1 MGSLKDHCQQT
12 QGKYCIKYQFHGST
26 IYSIKYCQT
35 LLTCL
40 LKASLRNNWLR
51 ASPDELLKVLEVGI
65 KPEVLDVANNGALML
80 NVENKTSVRVVEFNN
95 NATNWDISIKKEAN
109 VPVHPNFVFLY
120 THSGKIVQGSMD
132 GSLVVLVYE
141 QCNDLYDVSIF
152 LGSIGATNSC
162 QHRFRCRQRA
172 LSNIQNTKYFTEVW
186 DRSTRQ
192 LIVKKEM
199 TCKPIFKTDVVKCDQ
214 STVLM
219 WNEEKGNLHVVHVHE
234 DKSIRE
240 YFSEYLAL
248 KNGRVL
254 DFRYPYALISGYMEV
269 DGNYAGKL
277 DLWELNNME
286 MKMWKKGSFAKDISI
301 VEEAILVFPHIALIE
316 YDLKP
321 SEGSYNFSVVTIDT
335 QQKQFI
341 SKFGGVHGM
350 KYSNGFIFIEVQ
362 NAVGPVIKMYDLEK
376 IVSEADNQKTIPRS
390 IPGFLQTLSKT
401 HIDKVTMQNVV
412 VHTNSTSIH
421 IKVKDF
427 WSLP

>member
-1 MGSLKDHCQQT
+1 
-12 QGKYCIKYQFHGST
+12 
-26 IYSIKYCQT
+26 
-35 LLTCL
+35 
-40 LKASLRNNWLR
+40 
-51 ASPDELLKVLEVGI
+51 
-65 KPEVLDVANNGALML
+65 ML
-80 NVENKTSVRVVEFNN
+80 NVENKTSVRVVEFDN

-214 STVLM
+214 STVLI

-240 YFSEYLAL
+240 YFSEYIAL
-248 KNGRVL
+248 KNGQVL
-254 DFRYPYALISGYMEV
+254 DFTFQISLCPNQWLQGS
-269 DGNYAGKL
+269 GWKL
-277 DLWELNNME
+277 R
-286 MKMWKKGSFAKDISI
+286 
-301 VEEAILVFPHIALIE
+301 
-316 YDLKP
+316 LKTR
-321 SEGSYNFSVVTIDT
+321 SVGV
-335 QQKQFI
+335 KQF
-341 SKFGGVHGM
+341 
-350 KYSNGFIFIEVQ
+350 
-362 NAVGPVIKMYDLEK
+362 
-376 IVSEADNQKTIPRS
+376 
-390 IPGFLQTLSKT
+390 
-401 HIDKVTMQNVV
+401 
-412 VHTNSTSIH
+412 
-421 IKVKDF
+421 
-427 WSLP
+427 